1 MVVSRAS
8 TTAKLMAF
16 VEKTIEIYYPI
27 CMNYILEDSKIQG
40 ELLDRFIKYVK
51 IWTESNGEKAD
62 SGVIPSEE
70 RERDLAKQ
78 LAAELTVMGLQD
90 VQTTPECYTYAW
102 LPASKGLE
110 NVPSFC
116 LLAHIDTVEEVSG
129 KDVKPIIY
137 PKYDGAVIDLQCG
150 VRHDPRNDEAL
161 AEAAKNRETIIT
173 TDGTTLLGADDK
185 AGVSAIMTA
194 IQYLVEN
201 PEIKHGKIEVLFSP
215 DEETGHGMDKVPLK
229 LIKSKFAYTVD
240 GGHNGELETECFN
253 AFGANVEFTGK
264 ACHTGTARKGGMVNA
279 IAVASRFVESLPHN
293 QRPETTDGYQG
304 FFAPMEISGSIEK
317 AKVSLLL
324 RDFTTE
330 GMEERIETVKALA
343 ESAALS
349 FGAKV
354 QYSFKEQYKNMKANL
369 DKNPSVV
376 DNLTAAYR
384 ESGVEPVFV
393 PIRGGTDGSR
403 LTELGIPTPNIF
415 TGGHNFHGRAEWCS
429 LTQMSRA
436 TDVLINLA
444 RKIAEK

>member
-1 MVVSRAS
+1 M
-8 TTAKLMAF
+8 
-16 VEKTIEIYYPI
+16 YYSVF
-27 CMNYILEDSKIQG
+27 MNYITDDSKIQG

-62 SGVIPSEE
+62 SGIMPSEE

-102 LPASKGLE
+102 LPASKGCE
-110 NVPSFC
+110 KVPPFC
-116 LLAHIDTVEEVSG
+116 LLAHIDTVDEVSG
-129 KDVKPIIY
+129 RDVKPIIH

-150 VRHDPRNDEAL
+150 VRHDPSKDAAL
-161 AEAAKNRETIIT
+161 AEAAEKHETIIT
-173 TDGTTLLGADDK
+173 ADGTTLLGADDK

-201 PEIKHGKIEVLFSP
+201 PEVKHGKIEVIFSP

-240 GGHNGELETECFN
+240 GGHAGELETECFN
-253 AFGANVEFTGK
+253 AYGAKVTFTGK

-279 IAVASRFVESLPHN
+279 LCAAARFVESLPNN
-293 QRPETTDGYQG
+293 QRPETTDGCEG
-304 FFAPMEISGSIEK
+304 FFAPMEITGSIET
-317 AKVSLLL
+317 AEVSLLL
-324 RDFTTE
+324 RDFTDS
-330 GMEERIETVKALA
+330 GMAERIETVKALA
-343 ESAALS
+343 QSAALS
-349 FGAKV
+349 FGAKAEC
-354 QYSFKEQYKNMKANL
+354 SFKEQYRNMKSVL
-369 DKNPSVV
+369 DKNPDVV
-376 DNLTAAYR
+376 EKLVQAYK
-384 ESGVEPVFV
+384 ESGVEPVFS

-429 LTQMSRA
+429 LNQMSLA
-436 TDVLINLA
+436 ADVLINLA
-444 RKIAEK
+444 RKIADC